1 MRNIISNLEESNIM
15 EPKENK
21 IGIGRILL
29 IIFLVIAALLVCGYF
44 ALRASF
50 RKYLEEHPEVISTDV
65 SSTISQDAPD
75 FTLPLTDGSEAKLSE
90 LLKDHEVVV
99 LNIFASWC
107 GPCKFEF
114 PEIEKVYQKH
124 NDKMEIVAVSG
135 DTVLDSMEDM
145 VKYKEEYGLS
155 FLVGMSNESI
165 DSLNVPGFPTTY
177 IIDRNGKIAFS
188 QVGSFRSAE
197 DFEKV
202 VTALMGDNYVEKQVA
217 LYTFVVMTSDNKPCP
232 GVQVNLTSDTV
243 NETLTTNEN
252 SMATYF
258 TENPQD
264 FKVTLSGL
272 PDGYV
277 SEETEVTTG
286 LDSGYK
292 ILYVTK
298 N

>member
-1 MRNIISNLEESNIM
+1 M
-15 EPKENK
+15 EPQKKK
-21 IGIGRILL
+21 ISVGRILL
-29 IIFLVIAALLVCGYF
+29 IIFLVLVALLAAGYIG
-44 ALRASF
+44 LRIWI
-50 RKYLEEHPEVISTDV
+50 KNYLKEHPEKLSTDL
-65 SSTISQDAPD
+65 SSSIAQDAPD
-75 FTLPLTDGSEAKLSE
+75 FTLPLTDGSEANLSE

-107 GPCKFEF
+107 GPCKNEF
-114 PEIEKVYQKH
+114 PEIEKVYQKYK
-124 NDKMEIVAVSG
+124 DKMEIVAVSG
-135 DTVLDSMEDM
+135 DTTLDSMEDM
-145 VKYKEEYGLS
+145 VKYKEEHSLS
-155 FLVGMSNESI
+155 FLVGMKNESI
-165 DSLNVPGFPTTY
+165 DSLQVPGVPTTY

-188 QVGSFRSAE
+188 QTGSFQSAE

-202 VTALMGDNYVEKQVA
+202 VTSLMGNDYTENEVA

-252 SMATYF
+252 SMVTYF

-286 LDSGYK
+286 LNSGYK

>member
-1 MRNIISNLEESNIM
+1 
-15 EPKENK
+15 
-21 IGIGRILL
+21 
-29 IIFLVIAALLVCGYF
+29 
-44 ALRASF
+44 
-50 RKYLEEHPEVISTDV
+50 
-65 SSTISQDAPD
+65 
-75 FTLPLTDGSEAKLSE
+75 
-90 LLKDHEVVV
+90 
-99 LNIFASWC
+99 
-107 GPCKFEF
+107 
-114 PEIEKVYQKH
+114 
-124 NDKMEIVAVSG
+124 
-135 DTVLDSMEDM
+135 
-145 VKYKEEYGLS
+145 
-155 FLVGMSNESI
+155 
-165 DSLNVPGFPTTY
+165 
-177 IIDRNGKIAFS
+177 
-188 QVGSFRSAE
+188 
-197 DFEKV
+197 
-202 VTALMGDNYVEKQVA
+202 MGDNYVEKQVA

-286 LDSGYK
+286 LNSGYK

>member
-1 MRNIISNLEESNIM
+1 MTVALIALVSTGCAEQASAEVENSTQQAGEE
-15 EPKENK
+15 
-21 IGIGRILL
+21 
-29 IIFLVIAALLVCGYF
+29 V
-44 ALRASF
+44 
-50 RKYLEEHPEVISTDV
+50 
-65 SSTISQDAPD
+65 
-75 FTLPLTDGSEAKLSE
+75 
-90 LLKDHEVVV
+90 
-99 LNIFASWC
+99 
-107 GPCKFEF
+107 
-114 PEIEKVYQKH
+114 
-124 NDKMEIVAVSG
+124 
-135 DTVLDSMEDM
+135 
-145 VKYKEEYGLS
+145 
-155 FLVGMSNESI
+155 SI
-165 DSLNVPGFPTTY
+165 DATEISSEQATDYTEN
-177 IIDRNGKIAFS
+177 
-188 QVGSFRSAE
+188 E
-197 DFEKV
+197 
-202 VTALMGDNYVEKQVA
+202 VA

-286 LDSGYK
+286 LNSGYK

>member
-1 MRNIISNLEESNIM
+1 
-15 EPKENK
+15 
-21 IGIGRILL
+21 
-29 IIFLVIAALLVCGYF
+29 
-44 ALRASF
+44 
-50 RKYLEEHPEVISTDV
+50 
-65 SSTISQDAPD
+65 
-75 FTLPLTDGSEAKLSE
+75 
-90 LLKDHEVVV
+90 
-99 LNIFASWC
+99 
-107 GPCKFEF
+107 
-114 PEIEKVYQKH
+114 
-124 NDKMEIVAVSG
+124 
-135 DTVLDSMEDM
+135 
-145 VKYKEEYGLS
+145 
-155 FLVGMSNESI
+155 MSNESI

-258 TENPQD
+258 TENPHD

-286 LDSGYK
+286 LNSGYK